1 MKRKEQDALDLAK
14 WTHDVQQYQRY
25 VGTELSSDE
34 ELVAEWET
42 FDRRRKE
49 RELERA
55 ATHLVIYETA
65 TRDRRS

>member
-25 VGTELSSDE
+25 AGTELSLDDE
-34 ELVAEWET
+34 LAAEWKT

-49 RELERA
+49 REIERA
-55 ATHLVIYETA
+55 ATHPVIYETA